1 MPTHYRGTEQELL
14 ALDTFIKLTRAS
26 DSIGARLLQEN
37 TFGDLTPSQ
46 FGALEVLYHLG
57 PLCQGDI
64 GAKLLKSGGNVTLV
78 IDNLEKRGLVT
89 RQRDRD
95 DRRFVTVSLT
105 EAGRDLIARILPG
118 HVAAIVHE
126 MDVLTAEEQ
135 QSLGRLCR
143 KLGKR
148 ETASQDAIKENNR
161 G

>member
-1 MPTHYRGTEQELL
+1 MPTHYRGTEQEVL

-26 DSIGARLLQEN
+26 DAIGARLFQAN
-37 TFGDLTPSQ
+37 TLGSLTPSQ

-57 PLCQGDI
+57 SLCQGDI

-89 RQRDRD
+89 RRRDRD

-105 EAGRDLIARILPG
+105 DAGRDLIMSILPG
-118 HVAAIVHE
+118 HVAAIVQE
-126 MDVLTAEEQ
+126 MNVLSAEEQ
-135 QSLGRLCR
+135 RSLGQLCR
-143 KLGKR
+143 KLGKK
-148 ETASQDAIKENNR
+148 ESAAHLTIEENNR